1 MKSGWS
7 ALAIWAAALWWGAL
21 TTIGF
26 AVVPMLFV
34 NLPSPAIAGAMA
46 AKLFSLTTWL
56 GITCGL
62 MLLIFRS
69 NRPLT
74 LENKADNAILFIV
87 SGMFLALLLEFVV
100 APRIVARQDL
110 RLWHSVG
117 TVMYVVQ
124 WLCAGVVFW
133 RLAARK

>member
-1 MKSGWS
+1 MS

-56 GITCGL
+56 GVTCGL

-69 NRPLT
+69 NRPLA

-100 APRIVARQDL
+100 APRIVVRQDL